1 MKLTKND
8 DADKNG
14 YSICGIGFDARSQFL
29 WFDGSWNKNVII
41 LGVGNSCFV
50 HVNNKK
56 NDILVL
62 VEGRKQ
68 RLYDITKKAEAK
80 YPINSTA
87 SGKRF
92 ALNLHS
98 NGSNSFLFVNTVKM
112 NQFKAK
118 HSEIKPCPLFLV
130 IFPKNLQLIT

>member
-41 LGVGNSCFV
+41 LVVDNSCFV

-80 YPINSTA
+80 YPINSTE

-98 NGSNSFLFVNTVKM
+98 SGSNSFLFVNTVKM

>member
-8 DADKNG
+8 GADKNG

-41 LGVGNSCFV
+41 LVVDNSCFV

-80 YPINSTA
+80 YPINSTE

-118 HSEIKPCPLFLV
+118 HSEINPCPLFLV

>member
-80 YPINSTA
+80 YPINSTE

-98 NGSNSFLFVNTVKM
+98 SGSNSFLFVNTVKM

-118 HSEIKPCPLFLV
+118 HS
-130 IFPKNLQLIT
+130 